1 MKIKDNTKSYTSNK
15 RSVGRDSDLV
25 VPKEK
30 SSPDQNFKYTFAE
43 DFGKTSPAKLFK
55 RDERDN
61 EIDQSSPR
69 FKARGNTGHDMSIS
83 DPCGAGP
90 RVNNFVITPERLR
103 NVESPDNAL

>member
-1 MKIKDNTKSYTSNK
+1 M
-15 RSVGRDSDLV
+15 
-25 VPKEK
+25 
-30 SSPDQNFKYTFAE
+30 
-43 DFGKTSPAKLFK
+43 FK

-103 NVESPDNAL
+103 NVESPDNALQKAHKISKAKAQMRSNSRA